1 MNCPK
6 CGGEVKVLDNI
17 NNTEDNEIYRK
28 RKCKKCGN
36 VFYTVEF
43 EADEDESLRQIL
55 VKYRRAN
62 ILNRKRR
69 DAELEKRRIN

>member
-6 CGGEVKVLDNI
+6 CGGKVSVLENF